1 MSNPLPPVVKTIVQ
15 FKSSNQQ
22 YPTDQD
28 KIESGTFYVK
38 VNPDSLNLALGCIN
52 VDQTKSV
59 IDFEDPHAVNYTK
72 SQSLTEDQKSYAQ
85 KNIGITGIVNSTNA
99 WSPSFTTD
107 LVDYSAMNIRVNDL
121 SEKVVHVD
129 SAQGLSEA
137 AKKIGRDNIGAG
149 TSNFSGSYTDLTD
162 KPTIPD
168 ATDFMKRSNPTGLGY
183 FQMNPDP
190 NPGEYETVGSG
201 VALGTNCTANDAS
214 LSGGYKSHARASV
227 AGGGIIWG
235 DHLLSDQEGTTP
247 YLILGTYNDPG
258 EGVDHRIIVGDGKSE
273 DSRSNCLV
281 FDYTKDFWIKG
292 NFYFG
297 GSNKDESTKVINY
310 SAGSGITI
318 SSDGEISSQMLWE
331 DF

>member
-129 SAQGLSEA
+129 NAQGLSEA

-183 FQMNPDP
+183 LQMNPDP
-190 NPGEYETVGSG
+190 NPGDYETTGSG
-201 VALGTNCTANDAS
+201 VALGNSCTANDQSIA
-214 LSGGYKSHARASV
+214 GGYKCHAISNV
-227 AGGGIIWG
+227 GGIVWG
-235 DHLLSDQEGTTP
+235 DHLIADSQAVCP
-247 YLILGTYNDPG
+247 QLISGTYNTIE
-258 EGVDHRIIVGDGKSE
+258 EGTSFPFIIGDGKSE
-273 DSRSNCLV
+273 GSRSNCLV
-281 FDYTKDFWIKG
+281 FDYNKDFWIKG

-297 GSNKDESTKVINY
+297 GSLLLCS
-310 SAGSGITI
+310 
-318 SSDGEISSQMLWE
+318 L
-331 DF
+331 